1 MEPGT
6 GVDGPPG
13 AAYSCPHSSRKMMPR
28 SGFDPGTMWP
38 CSRSFP
44 RCATKSC
51 PEASGLELLLWTA
64 EPAFLRASLGYIFE
78 GILAVEDRSRWVIPT
93 CPPDC
98 DLPDKHYP
106 WSCRG
111 VLTCMGVDD
120 ACPHHVADGMVCRA
134 EEQSQ
139 RWDNRSTKVGYHM
152 HHCRNLL
159 LFCMLHG
166 CDPSRGRLGE
176 LFGCSPL

>member
-1 MEPGT
+1 MQPRLSSVAHRRKPRLHDHMVPGSNPLLDLEPGT
-6 GVDGPPG
+6 VVDGPTEV
-13 AAYSCPHSSRKMMPR
+13 AYSCPHSSRKEVPR
-28 SGFDPGTMWP
+28 SGCDPGTMWP

-134 EEQSQ
+134 EEQS
-139 RWDNRSTKVGYHM
+139 
-152 HHCRNLL
+152 L
-159 LFCMLHG
+159 
-166 CDPSRGRLGE
+166 RLDD
-176 LFGCSPL
+176 L

>member
-1 MEPGT
+1 MSDGHVPMLSSSNLQQSV
-6 GVDGPPG
+6 VDSLSRALVERLMGW
-13 AAYSCPHSSRKMMPR
+13 SC
-28 SGFDPGTMWP
+28 
-38 CSRSFP
+38 
-44 RCATKSC
+44 
-51 PEASGLELLLWTA
+51 LLL
-64 EPAFLRASLGYIFE
+64 G
-78 GILAVEDRSRWVIPT
+78 VSRRVPRVIPT
-93 CPPDC
+93 RPPDC
-98 DLPDKHYP
+98 YSPDKHYP

-111 VLTCMGVDD
+111 VVLTCMGVDD